1 MSHFLNILCCFVSLG
16 ELHLCNAC
24 VIKQV
29 DTFSRRNIP
38 TCFANDIYQSY
49 CFCAIKLICRFVRNF
64 FREIYVCDTT
74 GYSAR
79 HCTKEMCTISA
90 EYEYFFRE
98 ISIGDLIGNF
108 SCYCAREI
116 RYGDTGGHYCA
127 KAIWW
132 YFARIHISLMQYHL
146 TNFTTQTI
154 NYTYDKLNQL
164 TSVSNYGN
172 LGLKDVYQ
180 YDLSL
185 GVEAKN

>member
-1 MSHFLNILCCFVSLG
+1 
-16 ELHLCNAC
+16 
-24 VIKQV
+24 
-29 DTFSRRNIP
+29 
-38 TCFANDIYQSY
+38 
-49 CFCAIKLICRFVRNF
+49 
-64 FREIYVCDTT
+64 
-74 GYSAR
+74 
-79 HCTKEMCTISA
+79 MCTISA